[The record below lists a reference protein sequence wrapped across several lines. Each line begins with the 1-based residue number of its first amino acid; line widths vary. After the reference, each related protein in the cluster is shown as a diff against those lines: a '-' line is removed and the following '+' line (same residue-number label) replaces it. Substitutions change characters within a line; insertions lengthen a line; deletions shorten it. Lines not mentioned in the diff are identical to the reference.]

1 MVGYAFKKWQ
11 NGTRLDLSLNM
22 NNVLDEKQ
30 MTAAP
35 YYSEGRMVRL
45 AAGMRF

>member
-11 NGTRLDLSLNM
+11 NGTRIDRSLNV

-35 YYSEGRMVRL
+35 YYPEVRTVRR